1 LLIKINRLQKLMG
14 GLPVKFQ
21 LSKVLVMGGLVLA
34 TLFGSSAYAVNFYK
48 YKDEAGSLVMSF
60 DIPAER
66 VEYGYQIVDSRGR
79 VIQEVVRP
87 LTAEEYREKLHREEA
102 LISCNQARR
111 RVLNLYQNLEDI
123 DYAEGKAVQTVDT
136 SITNLRAN
144 LTHISNQKKE
154 FETRAA
160 QMDIAGQKLP
170 TVLLGNIEK
179 AEAEVTN
186 IELSITRKRTERG
199 NLNREY
205 GYDRGVF
212 GLTDCSNGLPQ
223 PLVVAGESTE

>member
-1 LLIKINRLQKLMG
+1 LIKINRLQKLMG

-66 VEYGYQIVDSRGR
+66 VKYGYQIVDSRGR
-79 VIQEVVRP
+79 VIQEVARQ
-87 LTAEEYREKLHREEA
+87 LTAEEYHEKLHREEA

-123 DYAEGKAVQTVDT
+123 DYAEGKAVQSVDT

-205 GYDRGVF
+205 RYDRGVF

-223 PLVVAGESTE
+223 PLVIAGESTE